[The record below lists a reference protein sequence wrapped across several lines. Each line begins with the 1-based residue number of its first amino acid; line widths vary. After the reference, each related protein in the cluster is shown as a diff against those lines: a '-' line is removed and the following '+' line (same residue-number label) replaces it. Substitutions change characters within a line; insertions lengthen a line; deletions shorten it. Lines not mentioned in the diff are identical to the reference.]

1 MYLTRKKPLS
11 HLKRLDRVFDGKPH
25 AHSECWLKW
34 PRLRKQYRKFIRDT
48 MKFCTVV
55 LGLATSLS
63 TKLLQIR
70 RDDQSRYHNLRP
82 PSSLGSGWNEIHCP
96 PANCCEITFKQ
107 VKNSNR
113 NQESFTSVQMV
124 HTHTPRSS
132 GAFLED
138 ASWSRMT
145 VFSQEIQ
152 FEPRSAK
159 HRTIMSDAFMCCH
172 QQDHRE
178 FPGSLRGFE
187 PKYLTKWPIEHSN
200 WTKRHGPRS
209 HHSGC

>member
-1 MYLTRKKPLS
+1 MVDQTTHPPNCLASVDWIGKSAPAPLRSIMKKPKRKPREVL
-11 HLKRLDRVFDGKPH
+11 HLFRWF
-25 AHSECWLKW
+25 
-34 PRLRKQYRKFIRDT
+34 
-48 MKFCTVV
+48 
-55 LGLATSLS
+55 
-63 TKLLQIR
+63 
-70 RDDQSRYHNLRP
+70 
-82 PSSLGSGWNEIHCP
+82 
-96 PANCCEITFKQ
+96 
-107 VKNSNR
+107 
-113 NQESFTSVQMV
+113 
-124 HTHTPRSS
+124 THTPRSS

-159 HRTIMSDAFMCCH
+159 HRAIRSDAFMCCH